1 MKIRKLGNWAYNT
14 SSERCT

>member
-14 SSERCT
+14 NSERCT